1 MLYIFCALYSE
12 AKPFVEKYDLARDM
26 TFHHYQV
33 FRNDDVILTV
43 TGTGVLS
50 AAMAVTEVCACI
62 PPVSCDCMLNAGMS
76 GTTDAGIGKG
86 DVFLVN
92 RIVDDVTKKEYFPDM
107 LYDHGLAE
115 KAVCTVTRPGYVE
128 GFLTDMENSG
138 IYAAGEKF
146 FTADRMV
153 FLKVVSD
160 TGDAESV
167 TNEILEMCTYG
178 LLDKTG
184 TMIDDLIERSRGEG
198 EDEELEERIERL
210 AEDMRLSVTMT
221 LGLKQLLRYMCIE
234 GEGVS
239 GLIDRIYRENV
250 LPVTKKNEGKKIYD
264 EIYEAVFAHLR

>member
-107 LYDHGLAE
+107 LYDHGFAE

-128 GFLTDMENSG
+128 GFLTDMESSG

-160 TGDAESV
+160 TGDTESV
-167 TNEILEMCTYG
+167 TDEILEMCTYG

-184 TMIDDLIERSRGEG
+184 TMIDDLIERSRSGV
-198 EDEELEERIERL
+198 EDKELGERIERL

-221 LGLKQLLRYMCIE
+221 SGLKQLLRYMRIE
-234 GEGVS
+234 GEDVS

-264 EIYEAVFAHLR
+264 EIYEAVIAHLR